1 MNEDGG
7 EKTKTKTNYVEGK
20 TLTGDVRG
28 GPVVKNL
35 CSQSRGPRFNP
46 WSGN

>member
-20 TLTGDVRG
+20 TLTGDVFQKR
-28 GPVVKNL
+28 
-35 CSQSRGPRFNP
+35 
-46 WSGN
+46 